1 MDEDLDR
8 FALDTENV
16 DVNEENDG
24 GGPLATKDVGGGT
37 LATEDVDGMMFMSEG
52 SAESNGPEASV
63 TPKDSGG
70 PVKLKRASGS
80 PPSPSG
86 AEAMKI
92 HSGISC
98 YTFGTFTGSLV
109 PEHIAKPGL
118 MRFSGSS
125 SF

>member
-16 DVNEENDG
+16 EVNEENDG

-37 LATEDVDGMMFMSEG
+37 LATEDVDGMMFTSEG

-70 PVKLKRASGS
+70 SVKLKRASVS
-80 PPSPSG
+80 PPAD
-86 AEAMKI
+86 AEAMNI
-92 HSGISC
+92 HSRSSLSC
-98 YTFGTFTGSLV
+98 
-109 PEHIAKPGL
+109 
-118 MRFSGSS
+118 
-125 SF
+125 